1 MEKGRA
7 VGESSPTAPFVWRLA
22 AATAATAVTVSVTVM
37 SATATAAETAVRK
50 QDDDNDK
57 NQQTIVTEPAEV
69 HNAPPFP

>member
-1 MEKGRA
+1 
-7 VGESSPTAPFVWRLA
+7 
-22 AATAATAVTVSVTVM
+22 M